1 MKVGYSSIY
10 LFTGSAFET
19 IKHNHVKYEAREI
32 SWDMGGRGHPRF
44 MYRFYYDQTDVVLFV
59 VDSSDRERISES
71 KDELWWLLGEEGLKS
86 SIFLVMA
93 NKQDLPNAMSIQEVA
108 EKMELN
114 LITDRKWS
122 KSA

>member
-1 MKVGYSSIY
+1 
-10 LFTGSAFET
+10 
-19 IKHNHVKYEAREI
+19 
-32 SWDMGGRGHPRF
+32 

-71 KDELWWLLGEEGLKS
+71 KDELWWLLGDEGLKS

-114 LITDRKWS
+114 LITDRKWR
-122 KSA
+122 KSAC